1 MIAHPIPYEDLITYA
16 AGELIGDESAVI
28 ERHLIV
34 CVECEATVSRFRNIG
49 MLLRTDAGEIPPAS
63 TVARAHKLFIQHK
76 RTQQLRRIESGL
88 FSLFQTS
95 KLSPATALLVLLIAN
110 LLLYVGIGAMMGQ
123 NAVPGDFLYPLKT
136 GLEDLRVTA
145 TLRDSDKVKLQL
157 DLAGTRLEELQNQTS
172 QQRFQNIPDTAI
184 AYEAHVQRSSDSLST
199 VLSKDLIQAKSLAQV
214 MKNTL
219 NQYIDSLTTLNQSV
233 PEDIKPVLQHAI
245 MISGS
250 AVSVALRVLNM
261 PAIIAQPT
269 ATPRSPGLGAPTL
282 VSTPLPIP
290 SNTRVWPDAQAV
302 PPVGTSVPGKLPLP
316 ATVRPPPGKTLSVPV
331 KRCPSSAQP
340 KPSGIIKSVT
350 MAEGVRNPEGEP
362 INPKEEF
369 KPTGAVHAI
378 VRIQN
383 APANTKF
390 QGLWCVTDVGSSQL
404 TDTQIG
410 EAEILMGQTGYM
422 DFSLTPSQRW
432 ATGTYRLEI
441 FVNGVL
447 DTVRQFR
454 VK

>member
-1 MIAHPIPYEDLITYA
+1 MNSHPILYEELIAYA
-16 AGELIGDESAVI
+16 AGELIEGESAAI
-28 ERHLIV
+28 EQHLTV
-34 CVECEATVSRFRNIG
+34 CAECEATVARFHNIG
-49 MLLRTDAGEIPPAS
+49 MILRTDAGEIPPAR
-63 TVARAHKLFIQHK
+63 TVARTHKLFTQHK
-76 RTQQLRRIESGL
+76 RTQQLRRIENGL
-88 FSLFQTS
+88 FSIFQIG
-95 KLSPATALLVLLIAN
+95 KLSPATTLLVLLVAN
-110 LLLYVGIGAMMGQ
+110 LLLYVGIGVALAP
-123 NAVPGDFLYPLKT
+123 NAVSGDFLYPLKT
-136 GLEDLRVTA
+136 GIEDFKVTA

-172 QQRFQNIPDTAI
+172 QQRFQNIPDTVI
-184 AYEAHVQRSSDSLST
+184 AYEVHVQHASDSLST
-199 VLSKDLIQAKSLAQV
+199 VLSKDLVQAKSLAQL
-214 MKNTL
+214 MNNTL
-219 NQYIDSLTTLNQSV
+219 NQYIDSLTTLNRSV

-282 VSTPLPIP
+282 VATPLPIP
-290 SNTRVWPDAQAV
+290 SNTRVWPEAQVV
-302 PPVGTSVPGKLPLP
+302 PTVGTSVPGKSSAPTT
-316 ATVRPPPGKTLSVPV
+316 ARPPPGKTPSVAVERCQLST
-331 KRCPSSAQP
+331 QP